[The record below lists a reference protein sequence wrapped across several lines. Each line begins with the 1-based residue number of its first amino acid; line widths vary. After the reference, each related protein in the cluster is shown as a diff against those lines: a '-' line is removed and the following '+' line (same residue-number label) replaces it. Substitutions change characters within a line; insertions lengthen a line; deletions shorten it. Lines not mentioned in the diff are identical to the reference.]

1 MLTVNIDLNDR
12 LVNGQL
18 GTVDNIVFTESG
30 ISKIYLKF
38 DDPLVGK
45 QLMCSDFYSNTHQVV
60 PIIRVES
67 RISLTRK
74 NTLHMI
80 SRTQF
85 PLMLAYAC
93 TIHNVQGLAM
103 PSTKVVLDLKKQKSF
118 NYGQLCVAL
127 SRAKSLL
134 SFTIIGILKKE
145 FVKAHSNVIKE
156 YERLR
161 SYSNVLIDKGSDL
174 CQKLITLLNI
184 RSVCKHVADFFADER
199 LNLSPIICFTETQT
213 SENVYIPFPNFV
225 SDSYMIVR
233 HISLNK
239 FKSLL
244 TLYNQNYFEYIHSET
259 CHVFMSLVLKSK
271 VSKTENCLLLV
282 YRKIAMKEKH
292 FSNSLRY
299 LIVSAKPNIVLG
311 DFNFIYL

>member
-45 QLMCSDFYSNTHQVV
+45 QLMCSDFCSNTHQVV
-60 PIIRVES
+60 PINRVES

-103 PSTKVVLDLKKQKSF
+103 PSTKVVLDLKK
-118 NYGQLCVAL
+118 
-127 SRAKSLL
+127 
-134 SFTIIGILKKE
+134 T
-145 FVKAHSNVIKE
+145 
-156 YERLR
+156 
-161 SYSNVLIDKGSDL
+161 
-174 CQKLITLLNI
+174 
-184 RSVCKHVADFFADER
+184 
-199 LNLSPIICFTETQT
+199 
-213 SENVYIPFPNFV
+213 
-225 SDSYMIVR
+225 
-233 HISLNK
+233 
-239 FKSLL
+239 
-244 TLYNQNYFEYIHSET
+244 
-259 CHVFMSLVLKSK
+259 
-271 VSKTENCLLLV
+271 
-282 YRKIAMKEKH
+282 KI
-292 FSNSLRY
+292 F
-299 LIVSAKPNIVLG
+299 
-311 DFNFIYL
+311 

>member
-60 PIIRVES
+60 PINRVES

-103 PSTKVVLDLKKQKSF
+103 PSTKVVLELKKQKSF
-118 NYGQLCVAL
+118 NYGQLYVAL

-134 SFTIIGILKKE
+134 GFTIIGILKKE

-184 RSVCKHVADFFADER
+184 RSV
-199 LNLSPIICFTETQT
+199 
-213 SENVYIPFPNFV
+213 
-225 SDSYMIVR
+225 
-233 HISLNK
+233 
-239 FKSLL
+239 
-244 TLYNQNYFEYIHSET
+244 
-259 CHVFMSLVLKSK
+259 
-271 VSKTENCLLLV
+271 
-282 YRKIAMKEKH
+282 
-292 FSNSLRY
+292 
-299 LIVSAKPNIVLG
+299 
-311 DFNFIYL
+311 